1 MILRGIVNTDC
12 EARLRL
18 RLRGFN
24 GASADVEALIDT
36 GYSGALSLPLQ
47 VASQLGLIPRRGGV
61 IFLAD
66 GTSVNY
72 VSFGVDVEWYS
83 NYRPIVASSFGDDIV
98 IGMGLLSGHAL
109 MIEATVG
116 GAVTI
121 VPLMNAS

>member
-72 VSFGVDVEWYS
+72 VSFGVDVCHS
-83 NYRPIVASSFGDDIV
+83 TDSRFG
-98 IGMGLLSGHAL
+98 G
-109 MIEATVG
+109 
-116 GAVTI
+116 
-121 VPLMNAS
+121 